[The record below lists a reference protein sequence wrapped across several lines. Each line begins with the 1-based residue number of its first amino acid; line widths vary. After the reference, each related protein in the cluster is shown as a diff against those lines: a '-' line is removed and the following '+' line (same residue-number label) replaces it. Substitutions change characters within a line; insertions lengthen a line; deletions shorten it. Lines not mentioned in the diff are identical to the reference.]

1 MKQRA
6 EIEKEAIKAWKI
18 ETFQMIS
25 SFSSTLLLR
34 YIKLQLQRKEKG
46 GVATAKRVFLI
57 YGVVTKINCGCEQ
70 CF

>member
-25 SFSSTLLLR
+25 SFSSTLLR
-34 YIKLQLQRKEKG
+34 YIKLQL
-46 GVATAKRVFLI
+46 
-57 YGVVTKINCGCEQ
+57 
-70 CF
+70 

>member
-25 SFSSTLLLR
+25 GFSSTLQR
-34 YIKLQLQRKEKG
+34 YKTSTGRKREESVSFQKG
-46 GVATAKRVFLI
+46 FFLFM
-57 YGVVTKINCGCEQ
+57 VL
-70 CF
+70 

>member
-34 YIKLQLQRKEKG
+34 YKTSALALAAEGKG
-46 GVATAKRVFLI
+46 RSWFHGNSKKGFSYL
-57 YGVVTKINCGCEQ
+57 
-70 CF
+70 

>member
-34 YIKLQLQRKEKG
+34 YKTSALASAEGKGRSSNSKKGFSYLWCCNQNKLW
-46 GVATAKRVFLI
+46 V
-57 YGVVTKINCGCEQ
+57 
-70 CF
+70 